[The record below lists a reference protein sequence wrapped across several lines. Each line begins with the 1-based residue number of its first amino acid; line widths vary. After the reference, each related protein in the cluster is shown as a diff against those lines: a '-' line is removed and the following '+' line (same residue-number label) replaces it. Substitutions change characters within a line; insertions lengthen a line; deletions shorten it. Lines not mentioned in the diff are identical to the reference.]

1 MITRVPKRRGE
12 PLPVLPPSARDKS
25 VQTVSTKKDALR
37 RSLGVLAAVS
47 FGFVVIGGQLVRLGL
62 QAKPEVRTS
71 LAEPVGRNFS
81 RPDITDRQGRLLA
94 TDIEVHS
101 LYADPALILD
111 ADEAS
116 EKLSALFPDLVAADV
131 RRQLAD
137 PSRRF
142 VWLKRGLSPAR
153 ARQVHEL
160 GLPGLGFRKELRRV
174 YPMGEGAGHV
184 LGAVNIDNKGVSGLE
199 RAIDDAGAAESVL
212 GTARTP
218 KSPWVTSID
227 IGIQH
232 GVEQELA
239 AALPRYGA
247 RAAAGL
253 VMDAVTGEIVA
264 AVSVPG
270 VDPTRPSDAMD
281 PARIDRLM
289 AGTYELGSI
298 FKSLTI
304 ADALDAG
311 VVTLDTLVDVRQP
324 LQAGP
329 FTIRDL
335 HPQGRPLSVRDV
347 FLHSS
352 NVGAAMIALKSG
364 AGHQREF
371 LTRLGLT
378 QSLRLETGPV
388 ASPQVPSRWDRIET
402 ITISYGH
409 GLAVAPIQ
417 FAAALAALVNGGYK
431 VSPTFLV
438 REAAAKAPAVAL
450 ISSAASARMREL
462 MRLNVT
468 HASGT
473 GRRADAEG
481 YRVGG
486 KTGTAEMAS
495 QGGYTKK
502 SVISSFAAAFPMDAP
517 RYVMLVMLFE
527 PQGQDET
534 KGQITAGVNAAP
546 VAGRIVARIAPGLGV
561 LPRRVADPEM
571 TPSVAPPVAFD
582 GTRDAQ

>member
-1 MITRVPKRRGE
+1 MKRRSSRLRRQVAVE
-12 PLPVLPPSARDKS
+12 APTFDAPVSAQKIS
-25 VQTVSTKKDALR
+25 LR
-37 RSLGVLAAVS
+37 RSLGLLGLVIAG
-47 FGFVVIGGQLVRLGL
+47 FGVIGAQLVRLGL
-62 QAKPEVRTS
+62 QGKPEVRAS
-71 LAEPVGRNFS
+71 VAEPVGRNFS
-81 RPDITDRQGRLLA
+81 RPDLTDRKGRLLA

-116 EKLSALFPDLVAADV
+116 EKLSAMFPDLDAVDV
-131 RRQLAD
+131 RRLLSD
-137 PSRRF
+137 PARRF

-153 ARQVHEL
+153 ARHVHEL
-160 GLPGLGFRKELRRV
+160 GLPGLAFRKELRRV
-174 YPMGEGAGHV
+174 YPMGASAGHV

-199 RAIDDAGAAESVL
+199 RAIDDAGDAEPVL
-212 GTARTP
+212 GTARTA
-218 KSPWVTSID
+218 KSAWASSID
-227 IGIQH
+227 IGAQH

-239 AALPRYGA
+239 AALSRYGA
-247 RAAAGL
+247 RAAAAL
-253 VMDAVTGEIVA
+253 VMDASSGEIVA
-264 AVSVPG
+264 AASVPG
-270 VDPTRPSDAMD
+270 VDPTRPSDAAD
-281 PARIDRLM
+281 PARLDRLVL
-289 AGTYELGSI
+289 GTYELGSI

-311 VVTLDTLVDVRQP
+311 VVTLETMVDVREP
-324 LQAGP
+324 LKAGP

-335 HPQGRPLSVRDV
+335 HPQGRPMTVRDI

-352 NVGAAMIALKSG
+352 NVGAAMIALKGG
-364 AGHQREF
+364 AEHQRAF

-378 QSLRLETGPV
+378 HGMRLETGPV
-388 ASPQVPSRWDRIET
+388 ASPQVPQRWDRTET

-409 GLAVAPIQ
+409 GLAVAPVQ
-417 FAAALAALVNGGYK
+417 FMAAFAGLVNGGQK
-431 VSPTFLV
+431 VTPTFRM
-438 REAAAKAPAVAL
+438 REAKPYEPITTL
-450 ISSAASARMREL
+450 ISATTSARMREL

-473 GRRADAEG
+473 GRRAEAEG

-486 KTGTAEMAS
+486 KTGTAEMAGV
-495 QGGYTKK
+495 GGYTKK

-561 LPRRVADPEM
+561 LPRRVSDSSVS
-571 TPSVAPPVAFD
+571 PSSGSVTPPVVFD